1 MQSAYGAMTKRP
13 WTPGREPG
21 LVRRPVL
28 SEPEPMLVTSPPAR
42 RPAIKPLI
50 VGIGGTPREQSST
63 ELALRQACEAI
74 ADEAEIR
81 IFAGRDLLLPLYQ
94 PGIARQDA
102 GAAALVSALMHCDGL
117 IIASPAYHGTIS
129 GLIKNALDYAEE
141 LSGEPRPYLDG
152 IPIGLIACAAG
163 WQAAGQTLATL
174 RTIAHALRG
183 WPTPYGATIRTA
195 PGLFAGG
202 ICSDPAV
209 AADLRRV
216 GEQVLAFAHS
226 QGSALVGLAS
236 VQRAATFTSAGT
248 AP

>member
-1 MQSAYGAMTKRP
+1 
-13 WTPGREPG
+13 
-21 LVRRPVL
+21 
-28 SEPEPMLVTSPPAR
+28 MLATSPPAGT
-42 RPAIKPLI
+42 PAVKPLI

-74 ADEAEIR
+74 GDEAEIR
-81 IFAGRDLLLPLYQ
+81 IFAGCDLLLPLYQ
-94 PGIARQDA
+94 PGVASRDA

-141 LSGEPRPYLDG
+141 LSGEARPYLDG
-152 IPIGLIACAAG
+152 VPIGLIACAAG

-183 WPTPYGATIRTA
+183 WPTPYGATIRTV

-202 ICSDPAV
+202 ACSDPAV
-209 AADLRRV
+209 AADLGRV
-216 GEQVLAFAHS
+216 GEQVLAFAQS
-226 QGSALVGLAS
+226 QASALAGLAS
-236 VQRAATFTSAGT
+236 VQRAATFTSTGAM
-248 AP
+248 P

>member
-1 MQSAYGAMTKRP
+1 
-13 WTPGREPG
+13 
-21 LVRRPVL
+21 
-28 SEPEPMLVTSPPAR
+28 MLATSPPAKM
-42 RPAIKPLI
+42 PAVKPLI
-50 VGIGGTPREQSST
+50 VGIGGTPREQSSS

-102 GAAALVSALMHCDGL
+102 SAAALVSALMHCDGL

-141 LSGEPRPYLDG
+141 LAGEARPYLDG

-183 WPTPYGATIRTA
+183 WPTPYGATIRMA

-202 ICSDPAV
+202 VCSDPAV

-216 GEQVLAFAHS
+216 GEQVLAFVHS

-248 AP
+248 AS

>member
-1 MQSAYGAMTKRP
+1 
-13 WTPGREPG
+13 
-21 LVRRPVL
+21 
-28 SEPEPMLVTSPPAR
+28 MLATSPPAR
-42 RPAIKPLI
+42 MPAVKPLI

-94 PGIARQDA
+94 PGAADRDA
-102 GAAALVSALMHCDGL
+102 GAAALVSALLHCDGL

-141 LSGEPRPYLDG
+141 LSGEDRPYLDG
-152 IPIGLIACAAG
+152 VPIGLIACASG

-183 WPTPYGATIRTA
+183 WPTPYGATTRTV

-202 ICSDPAV
+202 TCNDPVV
-209 AADLRRV
+209 AADLGRV
-216 GEQVLAFAHS
+216 GEQVLAFA
-226 QGSALVGLAS
+226 QLQASALAGLAS
-236 VQRAATFTSAGT
+236 VQRAPRFAATGSTT
-248 AP
+248 

>member
-1 MQSAYGAMTKRP
+1 
-13 WTPGREPG
+13 
-21 LVRRPVL
+21 
-28 SEPEPMLVTSPPAR
+28 MLATSPPAVT
-42 RPAIKPLI
+42 PAVKPLI

-74 ADEAEIR
+74 GEEAEIR
-81 IFAGRDLLLPLYQ
+81 IFAGRELLLPLYQ
-94 PGIARQDA
+94 PGVASRDA

-141 LSGEPRPYLDG
+141 LSGEARPYLDG
-152 IPIGLIACAAG
+152 VPIGLIACAAG

-183 WPTPYGATIRTA
+183 WLTPYGATIRTV

-202 ICSDPAV
+202 ICNDPAV
-209 AADLRRV
+209 TADLGRV
-216 GEQVLAFAHS
+216 GEQVLAFAQS
-226 QGSALVGLAS
+226 QASTLAGLAS
-236 VQRAATFTSAGT
+236 MQHAASFTSTGT
-248 AP
+248 TP

>member
-1 MQSAYGAMTKRP
+1 MPT
-13 WTPGREPG
+13 
-21 LVRRPVL
+21 V
-28 SEPEPMLVTSPPAR
+28 
-42 RPAIKPLI
+42 KPLI

-74 ADEAEIR
+74 GDQAEIR
-81 IFAGRDLLLPLYQ
+81 IFAGRELLLPLYQ
-94 PGIARQDA
+94 PGVASRDP

-141 LSGEPRPYLDG
+141 LSGEARPYLDG
-152 IPIGLIACAAG
+152 VPIGLITCAAG

-183 WPTPYGATIRTA
+183 WPTPYGATIRTV

-202 ICSDPAV
+202 ACSDPAV
-209 AADLRRV
+209 AADLGRV
-216 GEQVLAFAHS
+216 GEQVLAFAQS
-226 QGSALVGLAS
+226 QASALAGLAS
-236 VQRAATFTSAGT
+236 VQRAATLTSTGT